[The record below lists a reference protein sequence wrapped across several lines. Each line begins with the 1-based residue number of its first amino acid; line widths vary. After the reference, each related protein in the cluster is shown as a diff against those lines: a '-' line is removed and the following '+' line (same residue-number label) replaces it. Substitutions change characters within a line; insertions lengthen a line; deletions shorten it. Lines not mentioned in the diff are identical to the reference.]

1 MKNLAILFLVLG
13 IGFLFGG
20 YYLMQNNLNNKP
32 IVLTFLTCSRTASD
46 DNYSATIS
54 YKFNYRGRNIDTIN
68 YIVDFDYS
76 NVSDDDFN
84 EVSNIDVCTQL
95 KNELDSK
102 DLKFSNCDKKIDDR
116 HIIVTSVIDK
126 NSFGNKRIKSANDV
140 TEILEKKDFKCD
152 AVEG

>member
-20 YYLMQNNLNNKP
+20 YYLMQNDLNNKP
-32 IVLTFLTCSRTASD
+32 IVLTCSRTASD

-54 YKFNYRGRNIDTIN
+54 YKFNYHGRNIDTIN

>member
-32 IVLTFLTCSRTASD
+32 IVLTCSRTASD

-102 DLKFSNCDKKIDDR
+102 DLKFSVLGFRYGKLFVGDKEIYF
-116 HIIVTSVIDK
+116 IK
-126 NSFGNKRIKSANDV
+126 NIKKALLPNR
-140 TEILEKKDFKCD
+140 
-152 AVEG
+152 